1 VKRGGNESANEQR
14 KSGLFLSPP
23 STTLP
28 SCGPCLGSPC
38 SIRFASELSESDALS
53 DDLPNGKI
61 EAASVIQFF
70 AVIEA
75 KHLFVKVAAKM
86 KRFDRNVRP
95 RNAALEKRP
104 EILKAVGVYAAIY
117 VLSRMVNDLM
127 SVIRCQSVVGHERIA
142 VERRASGDVFANFVL
157 QHGLAAT
164 RDDGSADLPAP
175 LQDAHD
181 CGFVFRTSA
190 SNAALAFRDVHV
202 PRFAADESLIDF
214 DFAAQ
219 LGPEEIVL
227 HCKANPLQHKPCRL
241 LGNLNVASN
250 FVATHAV
257 LAVRQHPR
265 CREPLIK
272 RDRRVLIDRPDFDGE
287 LSLRVMTSALPSPT
301 SRVECADSGRTAT
314 GTNHAVRPASNGDVV
329 DAVVRIR
336 EVDDCFLKAR
346 RFLVHLRSPLTKMY
360 QELVGE
366 SSKLLP

>member
-1 VKRGGNESANEQR
+1 MKRGGNESANEQR

-181 CGFVFRTSA
+181 CGLSFVPVPVMRRLRSETCMFR
-190 SNAALAFRDVHV
+190 
-202 PRFAADESLIDF
+202 
-214 DFAAQ
+214 
-219 LGPEEIVL
+219 
-227 HCKANPLQHKPCRL
+227 
-241 LGNLNVASN
+241 
-250 FVATHAV
+250 
-257 LAVRQHPR
+257 
-265 CREPLIK
+265 
-272 RDRRVLIDRPDFDGE
+272 
-287 LSLRVMTSALPSPT
+287 ALPPMKVSSTSTSPPSLDPKKSSCIARRIRCSINHADFWVTLT
-301 SRVECADSGRTAT
+301 SRAIS
-314 GTNHAVRPASNGDVV
+314 
-329 DAVVRIR
+329 
-336 EVDDCFLKAR
+336 
-346 RFLVHLRSPLTKMY
+346 
-360 QELVGE
+360 
-366 SSKLLP
+366 